1 MEGQQHTLP
10 KREELPREYRWNLEH
25 LYSSLQDW
33 EEDLKTVEKLVQE
46 FESYQGKVNESAAT
60 LLTVLT
66 IKDNLGRLIDK
77 VFVYAR
83 MKRDENNADS
93 LSQAMTER
101 AQSLAVRVGARIS
114 FFLPEVMT
122 IPQSRL
128 KEYFLEEPDLEL
140 YRHFFTDI
148 TRRKQHILSPEEERI
163 LALSGEISD
172 SGQNIFTMLN
182 NADLRFPIIHDEQG
196 QEVELTHGRYLRFL
210 ESKEQKVRKDA
221 FLALHQT
228 YHNYRNTLAASLN
241 AGIKSNIFY
250 ARARHYSSAIE
261 AALDDD
267 NIQEEVYEN
276 LVTEVRKYL
285 PVLHQFLNTKQKLLN
300 LEEIHL
306 YDLYVSPVTGFNLK
320 TTYEEAKEMVKEG
333 LHRLGK
339 EYRSLLN
346 QAFTEGWI
354 DVYEN
359 RGKTSGAYSWGC
371 YDSHPYVLLN
381 FQDTGN
387 DLFTLAHELGHA
399 LHSYLSNQAQPY
411 IDAQYPIFLAEI
423 ASTVNEVLLVL
434 HRIEHAQVRAEKI
447 YYLHH
452 FLEHFRTTVFR
463 QTMFADFEKFLHEQ
477 VENGE
482 ALTPEWLED
491 QYSNLVETYHGP
503 EVVIDPEIAAEWSRI
518 PHFFYNFYVY
528 KYATGFCAAVALV
541 QRFRQQGEEAVRDYL
556 QLLKSGGSDYPLT
569 LLKRAGV
576 DLSQPQPIVEA
587 MSLFEELVNDFNQL
601 VTAEK

>member
-1 MEGQQHTLP
+1 
-10 KREELPREYRWNLEH
+10 
-25 LYSSLQDW
+25 
-33 EEDLKTVEKLVQE
+33 
-46 FESYQGKVNESAAT
+46 
-60 LLTVLT
+60 
-66 IKDNLGRLIDK
+66 
-77 VFVYAR
+77 
-83 MKRDENNADS
+83 
-93 LSQAMTER
+93 
-101 AQSLAVRVGARIS
+101 
-114 FFLPEVMT
+114 
-122 IPQSRL
+122 
-128 KEYFLEEPDLEL
+128 
-140 YRHFFTDI
+140 
-148 TRRKQHILSPEEERI
+148 HILSPEEERI

-381 FQDTGN
+381 F
-387 DLFTLAHELGHA
+387 
-399 LHSYLSNQAQPY
+399 
-411 IDAQYPIFLAEI
+411 
-423 ASTVNEVLLVL
+423 
-434 HRIEHAQVRAEKI
+434 
-447 YYLHH
+447 
-452 FLEHFRTTVFR
+452 
-463 QTMFADFEKFLHEQ
+463 
-477 VENGE
+477 
-482 ALTPEWLED
+482 
-491 QYSNLVETYHGP
+491 
-503 EVVIDPEIAAEWSRI
+503 
-518 PHFFYNFYVY
+518 
-528 KYATGFCAAVALV
+528 
-541 QRFRQQGEEAVRDYL
+541 
-556 QLLKSGGSDYPLT
+556 
-569 LLKRAGV
+569 
-576 DLSQPQPIVEA
+576 
-587 MSLFEELVNDFNQL
+587 
-601 VTAEK
+601 